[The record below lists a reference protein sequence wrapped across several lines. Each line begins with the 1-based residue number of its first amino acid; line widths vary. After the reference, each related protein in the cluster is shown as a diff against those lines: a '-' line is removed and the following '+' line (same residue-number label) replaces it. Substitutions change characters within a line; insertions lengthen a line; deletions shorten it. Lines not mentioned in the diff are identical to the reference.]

1 MKYNKGF
8 APLVVLLIVLGV
20 LAVGGVVYFAG
31 KSSTPKNEVSDNY
44 FPTTEQNYTPP
55 TTNNNPP
62 QQQTPPPV
70 NNPPP
75 STSTACNSNS
85 PSTIKVLSPNGGE
98 VYQAGQQIVVKWKSC
113 NVTPNSIGIILIKH
127 NPSVAYTQ
135 SEGQG
140 DYAGFSLGSY
150 STADDGVEQITL
162 PASSNTY
169 LISGQHYFISVIGL
183 GDATHIGSG
192 YSPGDY
198 SDGLFTITSPQS
210 SSNNVTDQPAYLI
223 KAYSQNS
230 KNYID
235 VDYIEVLSGTASLQA
250 QVADGKCPN
259 VNDCYDFPNGYK
271 RNQNPLVRTFE
282 VSNNAPITIGGLLFS
297 KKFDVAYAANNNGS
311 NYYTS
316 GDYYNDYVGNQSNHN
331 STFVEFKNLVSL
343 VTSYLPYNPPFKKPI
358 TYIRIDV
365 QNNVTTKIVEPYQ
378 E

>member
-1 MKYNKGF
+1 MKYTKGF
-8 APLVVLLIVLGV
+8 VGIGITIAVIVALVVGGGAVYYATKTKAPSQENVGV
-20 LAVGGVVYFAG
+20 
-31 KSSTPKNEVSDNY
+31 NNY
-44 FPTTEQNYTPP
+44 QPVEQNYTPP
-55 TTNNNPP
+55 TTNNNNPP
-62 QQQTPPPV
+62 QQQTPPP
-70 NNPPP
+70 NNTQQA
-75 STSTACNSNS
+75 SCNSNS

-98 VYQAGQQIVVKWKSC
+98 VYQAGQQITVKWKSC

-127 NPSVAYTQ
+127 NPSLAYTQ

-140 DYAGFSLGSY
+140 DYAGFSLGNY
-150 STADDGVEQITL
+150 STADDGIEQITL
-162 PASSNTY
+162 PPSSNTN
-169 LISGQHYFISVIGL
+169 LVSGQHYFISVNGL

-192 YSPGDY
+192 YTPGDY
-198 SDGLFTITSPQS
+198 SDNLFTITSPQPN
-210 SSNNVTDQPAYLI
+210 NNVTDQPAYLI
-223 KAYSQNS
+223 KAYTQSN

-282 VSNNAPITIGGLLFS
+282 VSANAPITIGGLLFS

-316 GDYYNDYVGNQSNHN
+316 GDYYNDYVGNQSNHS
-331 STFVEFKNLVSL
+331 STFAEFKNLVSL
-343 VTSYLPYNPPFKKPI
+343 VTSYLPYNPPYKKPI

-365 QNNVTTKIVEPYQ
+365 QNNIATKITEPYQ